1 MLGQEVESHADCA
14 TMIKIPVML
23 CDRHTVLPDPSCR
36 QCRHAKLMNKQER
49 EAKERR
55 AEQRELLAAN
65 EAAADRLAA
74 ERAARQRS
82 ADLRNAVRDARQR
95 FLALPYLDNAFR
107 LAQAEEAAVGRTL
120 AKPGKAELLGSLL
133 NEAVVSR
140 QAKQDLAPLRDGAYN
155 LIREHDLLVGEMYQW
170 QAVAAS
176 DEVRSADRQFTSFA
190 RDQVREVQTQ
200 VDAIASDAA
209 VVQLRQQV
217 QAASRRTVGLQYAV
231 GVVFFAWQF
240 TFFAWVW
247 HGVMLIVESPDL
259 SRTVFRSLLAIS
271 VAATAV
277 AVMWALVLW
286 LRRVTPKTAS
296 LPSESA
302 SRGTPTGGGERH
314 GPDERRSGM
323 VKFYTPVRN
332 AGLIAGDDG
341 VEYLVVGVEGLTYGT
356 RVSFT
361 SYTTPKGTVASSV
374 RIEPGPGPD

>member
-1 MLGQEVESHADCA
+1 LLGQEVESHADCA
-14 TMIKIPVML
+14 AKITVPVML
-23 CDRHTVLPDPSCR
+23 CDRHTVFPDPSCR

-55 AEQRELLAAN
+55 AEQRELLAAH
-65 EAAADRLAA
+65 EAAADRLDA

-82 ADLRNAVRDARQR
+82 ADLRNAVRDARRQ
-95 FLALPYLDNAFR
+95 FLASRTLDNAFR

-120 AKPGKAELLGSLL
+120 AKPGEAELLGSLL

-155 LIREHDLLVGEMYQW
+155 LIREHDRLVGEMYQW

-209 VVQLRQQV
+209 VVQLRQQA

-231 GVVFFAWQF
+231 GVAFFAWKF

-247 HGVMLIVESPDL
+247 HGVMLMVESPDL

-302 SRGTPTGGGERH
+302 SRGAPTGGGERH
-314 GPDERRSGM
+314 DPDERRGGM

-361 SYTTPKGTVASSV
+361 PHTTPKGAVASSV